1 MDNYFTSIVNSTSD
15 YLDDLQY
22 LGYQNPKTLSNLF
35 DLQILCE
42 TYRWMVWQE
51 DTYTEAN
58 KECVLKIIDNII
70 LKDPHLENI
79 AITNTYYK
87 NVNTP
92 QSLWT
97 WQRIYDQV

>member
-42 TYRWMVWQE
+42 TYR
-51 DTYTEAN
+51 
-58 KECVLKIIDNII
+58 
-70 LKDPHLENI
+70 
-79 AITNTYYK
+79 
-87 NVNTP
+87 
-92 QSLWT
+92 
-97 WQRIYDQV
+97 